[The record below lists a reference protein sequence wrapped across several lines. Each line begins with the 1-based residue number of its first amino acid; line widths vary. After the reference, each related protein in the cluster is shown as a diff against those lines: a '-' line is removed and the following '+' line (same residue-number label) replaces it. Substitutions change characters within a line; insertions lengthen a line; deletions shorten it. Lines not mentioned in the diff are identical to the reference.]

1 MISVIPGVLSE
12 AECAQLRGALTTSG
26 YVDGRQ
32 TAGWHARAVKNNLQV
47 HAGMPGYDAAAATV
61 LGALERC
68 TLFQMAVRPRQM
80 MPILFN
86 RYDVGMSYG
95 AHVDESVMWTP
106 AKTAFRTDVSFTLF
120 LADPASYEGGEL
132 KILHNGF
139 EQAVKLA
146 AGSLIAYPSGLLH
159 TVDRVTSGSR
169 YAAVGWVRSDIRGPD
184 QRAILYDLDTARR
197 DVFNK
202 DGKSEL
208 FDRLTQAYTNLVRL
222 WTEF

>member
-12 AECAQLRGALTTSG
+12 ADCAQLRAVLTSAG

-32 TAGWHARAVKNNLQV
+32 TAGWNARGVKNNLQV
-47 HAGMPGYDAAAATV
+47 HAGMAGHEAAADVV
-61 LGALERC
+61 LTALERSAV
-68 TLFQMAVRPRQM
+68 FQMAVRPRQL

-95 AHVDESVMWTP
+95 PHVDEPVMWTP
-106 AKTAFRTDVSFTLF
+106 AKASFRTDVSFTLF

-139 EQAVKLA
+139 EQAVKLP
-146 AGSLIAYPSGLLH
+146 AGGLVAYPSGLLH
-159 TVDRVTSGSR
+159 TVAPVMAGSR
-169 YAAVGWVRSDIRGPD
+169 FAAVGWVRSDIRDPD
-184 QRAILYDLDTARR
+184 QRAILFDLDDARR
-197 DVFNK
+197 EVFAK
-202 DGKSEL
+202 DGKSAV